1 MYNILITNDDSVNAN
16 GIKALTEVA
25 KQYGKVTVVAPLE
38 GMSGKSHSVTLDDLI
53 TIERIQSDEDV
64 TIIGCGGTPVDCVKV
79 ALDYIM
85 DEKPDLLLSGIN
97 HGSNANVSVI
107 YSGTMGA
114 AREGALC
121 GIPSIGFSL
130 TTHNPNA
137 DLTFAMKVV
146 KDILDSVLPNNTN
159 NRLCLNVNIPVISAE
174 EFKGYRFCRQTLGF
188 WEETFEKRVN
198 PRGQEYLW
206 MKGGFISNDSGSE
219 DSDEWALN
227 NNYVAIVPVK
237 IDTTDYVALSILN
250 ETVKFK

>member
-1 MYNILITNDDSVNAN
+1 MYNILITNDDSVHAN

-25 KQYGKVTVVAPLE
+25 KQYGRVTVVAPLE
-38 GMSGKSHSVTLDDLI
+38 GMSGKSHSVTLENLI
-53 TIERIQSDEDV
+53 TIERIYSDDNV

-130 TTHNPNA
+130 LSHNDSA
-137 DLTFAMKVV
+137 DLTLAMKVV
-146 KDILDSVLPNNTN
+146 KDVIDSVLPTNTN
-159 NRLCLNVNIPVISAE
+159 KNLCLNVNVPVIPVD
-174 EFKGYRFCRQTLGF
+174 EFKGYRFCRQTMGL
-188 WEETFEKRVN
+188 WEETFEPRFN
-198 PRGQEYLW
+198 PRGKEYVW
-206 MKGGFISNDSGSE
+206 MKGNFISKDSGSE
-219 DSDEWALN
+219 DSDEWALT
-227 NNYVAIVPVK
+227 NNYASIVPVK
-237 IDTTDYVALSILN
+237 IDTTDYDTLSFLN
-250 ETVKFK
+250 KTIKF